1 MHSENL
7 HTVHRV
13 HITYNVLSKTAHAIA
28 NKLPPPPTKTN
39 GSCSYRAAH
48 PWREACF
55 QRETESWGAL
65 QSEELKQTQSVIFT
79 KWHQAPLM
87 KHTLSPSLCPHV
99 RDWMSKLQHPAINI
113 SARIVLVSPV
123 LSFLF
128 FLTFFPLSINPPHT
142 PLSLQIV
149 LSLCGHDAPNSS
161 SFPSSQ
167 RCVCVFLSGDYA
179 DCVCSV
185 GFPQAQDCCR

>member
-1 MHSENL
+1 MPLQTSPQPN
-7 HTVHRV
+7 
-13 HITYNVLSKTAHAIA
+13 
-28 NKLPPPPTKTN
+28 PPSTNTN

-123 LSFLF
+123 LSILF
-128 FLTFFPLSINPPHT
+128 FLTFFPYPSILPIS
-142 PLSLQIV
+142 LSLSRSFSPHVGMMLHILAHFLRV
-149 LSLCGHDAPNSS
+149 RGVYVSFSL
-161 SFPSSQ
+161 
-167 RCVCVFLSGDYA
+167 VIMLTVFVQLA
-179 DCVCSV
+179 FLKHRIAV
-185 GFPQAQDCCR
+185 GNTARTMSLHTCALTFGFM